1 MTGRRLLFVTHRYV
15 GLTAALFL
23 LIAAVTGCLLVFRAD
38 LDALLN
44 PGLFSVPSRS
54 VLPAPELVQRVQQ
67 AHPDWQVLGFDL
79 RTQPGHSLRIDVTP
93 LHAKNAAGII
103 DGADQLFVD
112 PADAR
117 VVGMRTS
124 VAGIHAP
131 NLLQAIY
138 TLHYTLLAG
147 TAGRWLMG
155 LVALAWLV
163 LNALGVCVTWPRRR
177 PWLGNWRPAWTSNRR
192 ALANRP
198 MPELHRIG
206 GLWLLLPLTV
216 LAYTSVAMNFYDE
229 LFRPLVETLS
239 PPRPSPFD
247 RPSAPSPAGGLI
259 GFEAAEQAA
268 INAASRQT
276 PDLSPVAISND
287 AAHGFYEVA
296 FAPGGTRLYE
306 GFGRVTY
313 SVDRHSG
320 RVVWV
325 DQPRLDGPGRLVL
338 RSLYPLHSGQVFG
351 LPSRLL
357 VLLLGLVTA
366 GLAVTGVLPWWRRR
380 QRRTRQ
386 PQNG

>member
-15 GLTAALFL
+15 GLTAGLFL
-23 LIAAVTGCLLVFRAD
+23 LIAAVTGCLLVFRTE
-38 LDALLN
+38 LDAMLN
-44 PGLFSVPSRS
+44 PRLFAVGRRP
-54 VLPAPELVQRVQQ
+54 VLPAIELVRRVQQ
-67 AHPDWQVLGFDL
+67 AHPGWQVQSFDL
-79 RTQPGHSLRIDVTP
+79 RTQPGHTLRLGTTP
-93 LHAKNAAGII
+93 LHSNGRDGLV

-112 PADAR
+112 PADAH

-124 VAGIHAP
+124 RAGIAAP

-155 LVALAWLV
+155 IVALAWLA
-163 LNALGVCVTWPRRR
+163 LNVLGVCVTWPRRR
-177 PWLGNWRPAWTSNRR
+177 PWLGNWRPAWTSNAK
-192 ALANRP
+192 ALENRP

-229 LFRPLVETLS
+229 LFRPLIETLS

-247 RPSAPSPAGGLI
+247 RPAVASPAGILV

-268 INAASRQT
+268 IAAASRQT
-276 PDLSPVAISND
+276 PHLSPVAINND
-287 AAHGFYEVA
+287 TAHGFYEVA
-296 FAPGGTRLYE
+296 FAPDGTRLYE

-313 SVDRHSG
+313 SVDRQSG
-320 RVVWV
+320 RVMWV
-325 DQPRLDGPGRLVL
+325 DQPRLDGAGRLVL

-366 GLAVTGVLPWWRRR
+366 GLAITGVLPWWRRR
-380 QRRTRQ
+380 Q
-386 PQNG
+386 PQRKR